1 MPKCT
6 FCGNELTK
14 GTGKRFVHTSGKIDF
29 FCSSKCE
36 KNMLELKRKPLNVR
50 WTQEYRREH
59 KKGINIEA
67 KAESGVEQKAQP
79 KSSGG
84 KK

>member
-14 GTGKRFVHTSGKIDF
+14 GTGKMFVHTSGKIDF

-36 KNMLELKRKPLNVR
+36 KNMLELKRKPLKVR

-59 KKGINIEA
+59 KKGVKTEPRA
-67 KAESGVEQKAQP
+67 DQEAQP